1 MKILCVTKCP
11 TGMVQT
17 YVAAEKLEQA
27 GKKLGIDLSVE
38 TQGAMGIQ
46 NQFSPEQID
55 EADYIVIAADVAIDE
70 ASRFGNKKLYV
81 TSLED
86 AIVHHM
92 WPMTLHM
99 PKTKEGWLL
108 QAVDKYCA
116 LSEIILQGSRK
127 VRYSR
132 AAVSFLT
139 SCSFAT
145 QIWK

>member
-27 GKKLGIDLSVE
+27 GKKLGVDLSVE

-86 AIVHHM
+86 AIVH
-92 WPMTLHM
+92 P
-99 PKTKEGWLL
+99 E
-108 QAVDKYCA
+108 Q
-116 LSEIILQGSRK
+116 ILESPSHILIRMQLYRIRRFLVRK
-127 VRYSR
+127 SHHIYD
-132 AAVSFLT
+132 LNGH
-139 SCSFAT
+139 
-145 QIWK
+145 

>member
-27 GKKLGIDLSVE
+27 GKKLGVDLSVE

-86 AIVHHM
+86 AIVH
-92 WPMTLHM
+92 PEQILESLT
-99 PKTKEGWLL
+99 TK
-108 QAVDKYCA
+108 
-116 LSEIILQGSRK
+116 S
-127 VRYSR
+127 YSYQD
-132 AAVSFLT
+132 AAVSNKKILGQKKTITFMILMVT
-139 SCSFAT
+139 NVVVFF
-145 QIWK
+145 KYM